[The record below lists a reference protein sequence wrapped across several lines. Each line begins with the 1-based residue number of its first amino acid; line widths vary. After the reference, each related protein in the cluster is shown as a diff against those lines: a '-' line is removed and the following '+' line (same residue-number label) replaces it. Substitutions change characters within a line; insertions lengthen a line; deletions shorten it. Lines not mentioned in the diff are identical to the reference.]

1 MIAHREMVNVT
12 SSQITFDLG
21 ADFKFFKGRNAEVI
35 VLLDSDNI
43 PEEPTVR
50 MGASAMDL
58 LCGCMRN
65 SVKRIAEDFDTCDNG
80 DDWESNQ

>member
-35 VLLDSDNI
+35 VLLDSG
-43 PEEPTVR
+43 TVS
-50 MGASAMDL
+50 GNSPVHVGLSAMDL

-65 SVKRIAEDFDTCDNG
+65 SVKRISDDFDTCDRG